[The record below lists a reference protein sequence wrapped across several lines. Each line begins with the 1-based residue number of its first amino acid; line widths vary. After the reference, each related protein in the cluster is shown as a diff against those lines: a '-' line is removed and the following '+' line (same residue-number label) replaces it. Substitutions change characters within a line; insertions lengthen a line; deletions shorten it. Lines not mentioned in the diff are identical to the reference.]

1 MALDPPTGADTT
13 VGQALR
19 WGLTRRCGRCGQGRL
34 FHGWF
39 HMRERCPRCGYRFS
53 REAGSFTGVYLVN
66 IAVTESLMFA
76 VLMAYALWRG
86 ITGSDA
92 PLWPFLTGCVAFA
105 VVAPVFFYPFA
116 ASTWAAMDLVMRPLD
131 PVEEA
136 DAILHAV
143 AEGESPAG

>member
-1 MALDPPTGADTT
+1 
-13 VGQALR
+13 
-19 WGLTRRCGRCGQGRL
+19 
-34 FHGWF
+34 
-39 HMRERCPRCGYRFS
+39 MRERCPRCGYRFS

-76 VLMAYALWRG
+76 VLMVYALWRG

-92 PLWPFLTGCVAFA
+92 PLWPFLVGCVTFA
-105 VVAPVFFYPFA
+105 LLAPVFFYPFA

-136 DAILHAV
+136 DAILHAG
-143 AEGESPAG
+143 ANGANEAPPAG